1 MKVGGRKR
9 KGKVIEG
16 GRGREKGDGGKEREV
31 RRERE
36 WRKEVRAGEG
46 EVWERGRRRGKEARE
61 KFNAKLKFVPQVG

>member
-1 MKVGGRKR
+1 MKEGGRER
-9 KGKVIEG
+9 KGEVIEG

-46 EVWERGRRRGKEARE
+46 EIWERGRRRGKEE
-61 KFNAKLKFVPQVG
+61 NNSMQN